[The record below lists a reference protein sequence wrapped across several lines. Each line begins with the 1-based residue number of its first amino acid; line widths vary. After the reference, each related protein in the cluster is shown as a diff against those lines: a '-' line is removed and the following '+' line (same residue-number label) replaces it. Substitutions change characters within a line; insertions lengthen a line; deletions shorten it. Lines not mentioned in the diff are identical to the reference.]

1 MNSHHKMQT
10 VFGMILR
17 NWTVLLCFEIV
28 YKIIGISF
36 LFPFFEYSLS
46 LLPKMIGENYLSQE
60 NILKLLYNP
69 LAVLL
74 IIGICLL
81 AGLFIYFELTA
92 LILYSE
98 KGWSQERITVWG
110 LLKETAVKTAE
121 LLLPKRLPVFLFLPV
136 MLLSAF
142 AMASSYMR
150 LFQVPEF
157 IMEYLVG
164 NRPLFILLM
173 AVIVLFHL
181 LFFSYLFGLPAL
193 LLNKMSFLNSWRES
207 LRLLREKKLRTI
219 GSLLFCTFIFM
230 AILSGVAV
238 VCICLLAGGVRLF
251 YGADSGREQF
261 RMYFLSW
268 SGVWRLA
275 ASSLMSVIFCA
286 LIVVLYHQYRGEPRA
301 ESIKT
306 SRTLKRLAGR
316 TAVILCT
323 LVVLLLFGESE
334 AGGRIWHPA
343 ELATKVI
350 AHRAGAAFAPENTVA
365 ALEQAITDKADI
377 AEIDVQQLKDG
388 TLIVMHDAGFKRTTG
403 MDLPVWEAEYEQ
415 VKNLDAGSY
424 FSYEFAG
431 EPVPT
436 LEDMLAAAKGRIQL
450 MIELKPTGY
459 EQNMVEGVLALI
471 EKNEMQKQCMIASMS
486 LELLQR
492 VKELAPEMQT
502 VYISVLLLSERYDLE
517 HLDAYSVETTAL
529 TRSLVVQAHSQ
540 GKQVYAWT
548 ANSEKTMQKILNCQ
562 ADGLVTDNSALAF
575 YYLDTL
581 GKNLIL
587 ESAIDLF
594 FPEKNE

>member
-110 LLKETAVKTAE
+110 LLKETAVKTAG
-121 LLLPKRLPVFLFLPV
+121 LRLPKRLPVFLFLPV

-164 NRPLFILLM
+164 NPPLFILLI

-219 GSLLFCTFIFM
+219 GYLLFCTFIFM

-301 ESIKT
+301 ESIKHP
-306 SRTLKRLAGR
+306 GR
-316 TAVILCT
+316 
-323 LVVLLLFGESE
+323 
-334 AGGRIWHPA
+334 
-343 ELATKVI
+343 
-350 AHRAGAAFAPENTVA
+350 
-365 ALEQAITDKADI
+365 
-377 AEIDVQQLKDG
+377 
-388 TLIVMHDAGFKRTTG
+388 
-403 MDLPVWEAEYEQ
+403 
-415 VKNLDAGSY
+415 
-424 FSYEFAG
+424 
-431 EPVPT
+431 
-436 LEDMLAAAKGRIQL
+436 
-450 MIELKPTGY
+450 
-459 EQNMVEGVLALI
+459 
-471 EKNEMQKQCMIASMS
+471 
-486 LELLQR
+486 
-492 VKELAPEMQT
+492 
-502 VYISVLLLSERYDLE
+502 
-517 HLDAYSVETTAL
+517 
-529 TRSLVVQAHSQ
+529 
-540 GKQVYAWT
+540 
-548 ANSEKTMQKILNCQ
+548 
-562 ADGLVTDNSALAF
+562 
-575 YYLDTL
+575 
-581 GKNLIL
+581 
-587 ESAIDLF
+587 
-594 FPEKNE
+594 